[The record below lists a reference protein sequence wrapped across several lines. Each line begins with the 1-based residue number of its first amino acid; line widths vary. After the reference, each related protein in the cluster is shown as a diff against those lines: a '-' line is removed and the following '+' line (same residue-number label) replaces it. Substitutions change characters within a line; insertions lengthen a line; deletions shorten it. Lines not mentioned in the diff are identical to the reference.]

1 MGIKDIV
8 DKAGVNIDYTKV
20 MGQLA
25 GAISSSFD
33 VNGKERMRIDS
44 NGNTTFPNWQDILM
58 DSMDKRMITI
68 RNPEKLNTGPN
79 GWTDGWS
86 IEYMGRDLSLSE
98 DNYRWDVYNDTN
110 GVRGYWILER
120 EIQHDSW
127 LWIRWGK
134 TKVDVKE
141 RKEHID
147 KKHLRDKSMIQRN
160 MLVSI
165 NSLG

>member
-1 MGIKDIV
+1 M
-8 DKAGVNIDYTKV
+8 
-20 MGQLA
+20 
-25 GAISSSFD
+25 ISSSFD
-33 VNGKERMRIDS
+33 VNGKERLRIDS
-44 NGNTTFPNWQDILM
+44 NGNSIWPNWQDVLM
-58 DSMDKRMITI
+58 DSMDNKMITI
-68 RNPEKLNTGPN
+68 SNPEKLNTGRN
-79 GWTDGWS
+79 WRFDGWS

-141 RKEHID
+141 RKGHMD
-147 KKHLRDKSMIQRN
+147 KKHLRDKSIIQRN